1 MDYSYTKEAKN
12 VIKNDFDNKNIV
24 FIGEY
29 LSHDGYDRFGPKSN
43 LWDLF
48 IIEDNGTNFIFYEYY
63 WENWFTEYQ
72 SHGYDFEKKKNLEN
86 CTFSEL
92 EKIIKRMDGNTDVKL
107 KDLVK
112 SLYTS
117 IKMSRNLS
125 K

>member
-12 VIKNDFDNKNIV
+12 IIKNIFFDKNIV

-29 LSHDGYDRFGPKSN
+29 LSHDGYDSLGPKSD

-48 IIEDNGTNFIFYEYY
+48 IIEDTGKNFILYEYY
-63 WENWFTEYQ
+63 WENWFTEHQ
-72 SHGYDFEKKKNLEN
+72 SKEYEFEKKKILED

-92 EKIIKRMDGNTDVKL
+92 EKIIKRMDKDTDVKL